1 MAGGEMTP
9 RPSEVSGEVSRG
21 KSVLAARMQKAASA
35 APGSETSGGAPLQK
49 AATGETA
56 SVASPS
62 GASASAGPVPT
73 PMEEG
78 GGGGFRRWVYE
89 LLRQTPSWL
98 VSTVL
103 HAVMLLV
110 LALITLP
117 PPPSDELRELVVA
130 PGEDEPVEM
139 LETLDEPLEE
149 INVEVTEAVFETTVP
164 REMDISPMD
173 QMEAAAVSVQ
183 LSDFGLEHAP
193 RSDVLGQIGAFS
205 GNAFEGRGAGKARLL
220 AEAGGTEASE
230 QAVARA
236 LEWLAAHQFPDGS
249 WSFNHQ
255 LAPNCRG
262 QCRNPGELADA
273 RIGATALALL
283 PFLGAGQTHRQGKY
297 RQQVQ
302 AGLYYLVNRMRVG
315 PEGGSL
321 FEPGGN
327 MYSHGLAAI
336 ALTEAYAMTRD
347 RGLYGPAQQALN
359 FICYAQDPV
368 GGGWRYQPRQAGD
381 TSVVGWQL
389 MALKSG
395 HMAYLRVPPITI
407 QRASRFL
414 DSVQANNG
422 ANYGYTHPG
431 EGPGTTAIGL
441 LCRMY
446 LGWPKDHPALERGVR
461 WLVERGPS
469 KTDMYYNY
477 YATQVLRHMEG
488 DLWKKWNNEI
498 RDWLVNTQV
507 REGHERGSWWVNGG
521 HQTDKGGRLYVTCM
535 ATMILEVYY
544 RHMPIYRKQSI
555 EEAFPLD

>member
-9 RPSEVSGEVSRG
+9 RPSEVSGEVPRG
-21 KSVLAARMQKAASA
+21 KSVLAARMQKAA
-35 APGSETSGGAPLQK
+35 
-49 AATGETA
+49 TGETGTG
-56 SVASPS
+56 ASPS
-62 GASASAGPVPT
+62 GAVGPAGPVPT
-73 PMEEG
+73 ALEER
-78 GGGGFRRWVYE
+78 GGGGFRHWVYE

-117 PPPSDELRELVVA
+117 PPPSDELRQLVVA
-130 PGEDEPVEM
+130 PGEDEPLEM

-220 AEAGGTEASE
+220 AEAGGTEGSE

-302 AGLYYLVNRMRVG
+302 AGLYYLVNRMKVG

-347 RGLYGPAQQALN
+347 KGLYGPAQQALN

-368 GGGWRYQPRQAGD
+368 GGGWRYQPRQPGD

-414 DSVQANNG
+414 DSVQANDG
-422 ANYGYTHPG
+422 ANYGYTDPG
-431 EGPGTTAIGL
+431 QGPGTTAIGL

-461 WLVERGPS
+461 WLAERGPS

-498 RDWLVNTQV
+498 RDWLVNTQA

>member
-1 MAGGEMTP
+1 
-9 RPSEVSGEVSRG
+9 
-21 KSVLAARMQKAASA
+21 
-35 APGSETSGGAPLQK
+35 
-49 AATGETA
+49 
-56 SVASPS
+56 
-62 GASASAGPVPT
+62 
-73 PMEEG
+73 
-78 GGGGFRRWVYE
+78 
-89 LLRQTPSWL
+89 
-98 VSTVL
+98 
-103 HAVMLLV
+103 
-110 LALITLP
+110 
-117 PPPSDELRELVVA
+117 
-130 PGEDEPVEM
+130 
-139 LETLDEPLEE
+139 
-149 INVEVTEAVFETTVP
+149 
-164 REMDISPMD
+164 
-173 QMEAAAVSVQ
+173 
-183 LSDFGLEHAP
+183 
-193 RSDVLGQIGAFS
+193 
-205 GNAFEGRGAGKARLL
+205 
-220 AEAGGTEASE
+220 
-230 QAVARA
+230 
-236 LEWLAAHQFPDGS
+236 
-249 WSFNHQ
+249 
-255 LAPNCRG
+255 
-262 QCRNPGELADA
+262 
-273 RIGATALALL
+273 
-283 PFLGAGQTHRQGKY
+283 
-297 RQQVQ
+297 
-302 AGLYYLVNRMRVG
+302 
-315 PEGGSL
+315 
-321 FEPGGN
+321 

>member
-1 MAGGEMTP
+1 MAGSEMTS
-9 RPSEVSGEVSRG
+9 RPSEGPGELHRG
-21 KSVLAARMQKAASA
+21 KSVLAARVQKGASGTPATEALGGHTLPKGSAADIAASTPA
-35 APGSETSGGAPLQK
+35 TATSPQA
-49 AATGETA
+49 A
-56 SVASPS
+56 SVPS
-62 GASASAGPVPT
+62 G
-73 PMEEG
+73 EERV
-78 GGGGFRRWVYE
+78 GGGFRRWLYD

-103 HAVMLLV
+103 HAVMLLI

-117 PPPSDELRELVVA
+117 PAPSDELRQLVVA
-130 PGEDEPVEM
+130 PGEEEPVEM

-149 INVEVTEAVFETTVP
+149 INVESTEAVFESTAP
-164 REMDISPMD
+164 REMDVSPMD

-220 AEAGGTEASE
+220 AEAGGTEGSE

-262 QCRNPGELADA
+262 QCGNPGELADA
-273 RIGATALALL
+273 RVGATALALL

-302 AGLYYLVNRMRVG
+302 AGLYYLVNRMKVG
-315 PEGGSL
+315 AEGGSL

-347 RGLYGPAQQALN
+347 KGLYGPAQQALN

-368 GGGWRYQPRQAGD
+368 GGGWRYQPRQPGD

-414 DSVQANNG
+414 DSVQANDG
-422 ANYGYTHPG
+422 ANYGYTDPG
-431 EGPGTTAIGL
+431 SGPGTTAIGL

-461 WLVERGPS
+461 WLAERGPS

-488 DLWKKWNNEI
+488 DLWKKWNGEI

-555 EEAFPLD
+555 EAAFPLD